1 MKNLWFEL
9 TVTYSYNLYEKN
21 AVIKKSKVFHQEKG
35 KKSINV
41 KTSEDVGYKCKHIR
55 FIKEKYNIIVGRDK
69 MYNNVPVQK

>member
-1 MKNLWFEL
+1 MKKIQLL
-9 TVTYSYNLYEKN
+9 KN
-21 AVIKKSKVFHQEKG
+21 QKFSIKKKG

-41 KTSEDVGYKCKHIR
+41 KTSEDVSYKCKHIR